1 VVDSMK
7 PGTTSPGI
15 PSAGIALGIDVGGT
29 GVKAALVELAT
40 GNLLSKR
47 VRMSTPKPSTPEAVA
62 ETIRQVVDSV
72 AADHG
77 FGPDVP
83 AGCGLP
89 CVVKRGVV
97 MTAANIDKSWI
108 GVNAVELIGGALGRP
123 VLAINDAD
131 AAAIAE
137 TRIGAGQGVPGTV
150 ILLTIGTGIGS
161 GLLVDGH
168 LVPNTEFG
176 HLEFKGKDA
185 ETLLSGVSRERRKL
199 RWKAWAQEFS
209 VFLGRLEL
217 YFAPD
222 LIILGGGVSKV
233 MDKYRE
239 WLVTTTPVVPAKY
252 LNTAGII
259 GAAMAASDYAR
270 GRPVADA

>member
-1 VVDSMK
+1 VR
-7 PGTTSPGI
+7 PGV
-15 PSAGIALGIDVGGT
+15 ALGIDVGGT
-29 GVKAALVELAT
+29 GVKAALVEIAT
-40 GNLLSKR
+40 GNLVSKR
-47 VRMSTPKPSTPEAVA
+47 VRISTPQPSTPEAVA
-62 ETIRQVVDSV
+62 QTVKQVVDTV
-72 AADHG
+72 AEEQG

-89 CVVKRGVV
+89 CVVKGGVV
-97 MTAANIDKSWI
+97 MTAANIDKGWI
-108 GVNAVELIGGALGRP
+108 GVNAEELLGGVLGRP

-137 TRIGAGQGVPGTV
+137 ARIGAGQGVPGTV
-150 ILLTIGTGIGS
+150 VLLTIGTGIGS

-185 ETLLSGVSRERRKL
+185 ETLLSGVARERRKL

-209 VFLGRLEL
+209 TFLGRLEL

-222 LIILGGGVSKV
+222 LFILGGGVSKV
-233 MDKYRE
+233 MDKYRD
-239 WLVTTTPVVPAKY
+239 WLVSTVPVVPAKY

-259 GAAMAASDYAR
+259 GAAMAAAEPPRQPAR
-270 GRPVADA
+270 PRYIDNG

>member
-1 VVDSMK
+1 VTESPVV
-7 PGTTSPGI
+7 PP
-15 PSAGIALGIDVGGT
+15 GIALGIDVGGT
-29 GVKAALVELAT
+29 GVKAALVEIAT
-40 GNLLSKR
+40 GNLISKR
-47 VRMSTPKPSTPEAVA
+47 VRIATPKPATPEAVA
-62 ETIRQVVDSV
+62 ETIRAVVDSV
-72 AADHG
+72 EADQS
-77 FGPDVP
+77 FGPDIP

-89 CVVKRGVV
+89 SVVKSGVV
-97 MTAANIDKSWI
+97 MTAANIDKGWI
-108 GVNAVELIGGALGRP
+108 GVNAEELVGGVLGRP

-137 TRIGAGQGVPGTV
+137 ARIGAGKGVPGTV

-185 ETLLSGVSRERRKL
+185 ETLLSGVARERRKL
-199 RWKAWAQEFS
+199 RWKAWAQEFN
-209 VFLGRLEL
+209 LYLARLEL

-222 LIILGGGVSKV
+222 LLILGGGVSKV
-233 MDKYRE
+233 MDKYRD
-239 WLVTTTPVVPAKY
+239 WLVSTAPIVPAQH

-259 GAAMAASDYAR
+259 GAAMAAAEPP
-270 GRPVADA
+270 RPVAVPRYVDNG